1 MFFLFFEIDQA
12 LVDRFLHI
20 AHGGDISLVVELLVA
35 GVSVDIVD
43 KHAITAFM
51 LAVDKNVTDV
61 S

>member
-51 LAVDKNVTDV
+51 LAVDKT
-61 S
+61 